1 MYVTCPLFHAQ
12 RINHFHLVVSVHQ
25 PPWQKGPSE
34 ALDLKVRNCPDTV
47 CLVRPLSR
55 LILMVTTNDSNAD
68 RKHSLTSNQSKTQIL
83 RQTTTESWGQENQAL
98 GWYNEWLALQF
109 DSLPNDIFNIFP
121 TRKDDGQE
129 NTGPERKWQPLI
141 SAFLRIEECIISTP
155 SITIDQIIL
164 QLLDEGF
171 LIVESVDNTT
181 SSEQNF
187 QYAQY
192 FIFCALGWQTML
204 FTPASPSNNSI
215 TWEAPRLAINEQDGC
230 CGYTHMSLEQD
241 SRACSRESLSEF
253 LMGFGVLLPSKNM
266 CLDDDPNIQQAF
278 HQQTE
283 VYPKGFNA
291 YTLNAVAG
299 LRIKWVDAL
308 ACHLEFN
315 STTKEISLFRFP
327 SFCQSMLLR
336 STKVGRPGVIHTCA
350 TTSHLRCQWATED
363 EINQLLVEILLSYR
377 LLFGQTRKSRAFFR
391 SSVNPF
397 TRKSNASRDNIRDP
411 LLLALCGTKTPCHSI
426 LNGLV
431 EKDTYYLLR
440 DFTILR
446 YRISVLQRNLSST
459 APRTW
464 VQLWRDNRD
473 SASWLTFWAVIIFG
487 AFGCFMSFLQVILQ
501 FVQLF
506 LQ

>member
-1 MYVTCPLFHAQ
+1 MFNLFPEEK
-12 RINHFHLVVSVHQ
+12 N
-25 PPWQKGPSE
+25 
-34 ALDLKVRNCPDTV
+34 
-47 CLVRPLSR
+47 
-55 LILMVTTNDSNAD
+55 ND
-68 RKHSLTSNQSKTQIL
+68 
-83 RQTTTESWGQENQAL
+83 E
-98 GWYNEWLALQF
+98 
-109 DSLPNDIFNIFP
+109 
-121 TRKDDGQE
+121 E
-129 NTGPERKWQPLI
+129 NTTPERKWQPLV
-141 SAFLRIEECIISTP
+141 SAFLRIEECILSTP

-171 LIVESVDNTT
+171 LIAESPDNNHNITN
-181 SSEQNF
+181 SEIHF

-204 FTPASPSNNSI
+204 FTPASQSNDSNSLE
-215 TWEAPRLAINEQDGC
+215 TPRLAIDEQDGC

-241 SRACSRESLSEF
+241 SRACSRESISEF

-266 CLDDDPNIQQAF
+266 CLDDDPNIQRAF

-283 VYPKGFNA
+283 VYAKGFNA

-299 LRIKWVDAL
+299 LRIKWVYAL

-363 EINQLLVEILLSYR
+363 EINQLLAEILLSYR
-377 LLFGQTRKSRAFFR
+377 VLFGQTRKSRTFFR
-391 SSVNPF
+391 STANPF
-397 TRKSNASRDNIRDP
+397 TKKSASRDNIRDP
-411 LLLALCGTKTPCHSI
+411 FLLALCGTKTPGHSI

-431 EKDTYYLLR
+431 EKDTYYLPR
-440 DFTILR
+440 DFPILR
-446 YRISVLQRNLSST
+446 YRISVLQRHLSST

-487 AFGCFMSFLQVILQ
+487 AFGCFTSFLQVVLQ